1 MLNKKIINNIKSLK
15 GGAEKKKQMMFLVGH
30 EERNLIR
37 MKMGSNLRI
46 DFLMKS
52 MGKDIIPKGQEVNI
66 NK

>member
-1 MLNKKIINNIKSLK
+1 
-15 GGAEKKKQMMFLVGH
+15 MFLVGH

-52 MGKDIIPKGQEVNI
+52 MGKEIIPKGQEVNI
-66 NK
+66 IK